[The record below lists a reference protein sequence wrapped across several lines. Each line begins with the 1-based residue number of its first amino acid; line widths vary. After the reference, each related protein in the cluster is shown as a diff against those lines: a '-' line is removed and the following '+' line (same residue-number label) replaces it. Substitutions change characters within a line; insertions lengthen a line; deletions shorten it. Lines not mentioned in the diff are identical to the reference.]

1 MAVSNSHVSSRNL
14 QKSYLGGVIFGC
26 KNSTIKECLA
36 KQLFGLPAQ
45 HFLYV
50 RKVDPG
56 LPLFLFNYTDR
67 KLHGI
72 FEAASPGMMNI
83 NPYGWT
89 DGSERTSYPAQV
101 QIRVRMQCQPL
112 NEEKFKPII
121 AANYYT
127 PHHFWFE
134 LDHSQA
140 SKLIALLSSMAIAP
154 RACVPQ
160 NRENQRTIF
169 LPLLKRNRMEE
180 DNRFKLLGS
189 EDELA
194 KLSSCTSNSSDIA
207 LSVDG
212 EREEDELHRPSALEI
227 GQSNHRSSKS
237 VSRDSGSLDGDD
249 RPLESHLD
257 MKEVDQDEKSLILMA
272 LKELGINH
280 EHQDFSST
288 DDEYELATGGDRHCS
303 FIGEQTSL
311 EEKIETCSSSH
322 CQSIINELIKE
333 VAELKAF
340 KTEQT
345 LKMKELEH
353 KLVDAEA
360 EIQRLKEHCLM
371 VQSPNNDTKECMYEK
386 LLESSDELHLD
397 PSESIYLAGG
407 CDGDSWLS
415 TLELYLPSCD
425 VIKTLKPMSSARSYA
440 SAAML
445 NGELYIFGGGDG
457 NSWYNTVESYS
468 PANDEWTSRPSLNG
482 TKGSLAGATIDN
494 KIFAIGGGNGLECFS
509 DVEMLDLDIGKWIR
523 TRSILQKRFAL
534 AAAELNGVLYATG
547 GYDGNEYMNSAERF
561 DPREH
566 YWTKIANMNR
576 RRGCHSLAVLNG
588 KLYALGGFDG
598 SAMVPS
604 IEVYDPRLGSW
615 MSGEP
620 MKHSRGYLGAAVV
633 KEAIYVIGGVKNGSE
648 IVDTVE
654 RFKEGQGW
662 EEIHSRVIGKK
673 CFMSVATV

>member
-1 MAVSNSHVSSRNL
+1 MTLIRSKMAVSNSHVSSRNL

-26 KNSTIKECLA
+26 KKSTIKECLA

-180 DNRFKLLGS
+180 DN
-189 EDELA
+189 
-194 KLSSCTSNSSDIA
+194 
-207 LSVDG
+207 
-212 EREEDELHRPSALEI
+212 
-227 GQSNHRSSKS
+227 
-237 VSRDSGSLDGDD
+237 SLDGDD

-257 MKEVDQDEKSLILMA
+257 MKDVDQDEKSLILMA
-272 LKELGINH
+272 LKELAINH

-288 DDEYELATGGDRHCS
+288 DYENELATGGDRHCS
-303 FIGEQTSL
+303 FIGEQMSS
-311 EEKIETCSSSH
+311 EEKIETCSSSR

-345 LKMKELEH
+345 LKTKELEQ

-371 VQSPNNDTKECMYEK
+371 VQSPNSDTKECMYEK

-397 PSESIYLAGG
+397 PSESIYL
-407 CDGDSWLS
+407 
-415 TLELYLPSCD
+415 
-425 VIKTLKPMSSARSYA
+425 PMSSARSYA

-457 NSWYNTVESYS
+457 NSWHNTVESYS

-523 TRSILQKRFAL
+523 TRSMLQKRFAL

-620 MKHSRGYLGAAVV
+620 MKLSRGYLGAAVV

-662 EEIHSRVIGKK
+662 EEINSRAIGKR
-673 CFMSVATV
+673 CFMSVVTV

>member
-26 KNSTIKECLA
+26 KKSTIKECLA

-180 DNRFKLLGS
+180 DN
-189 EDELA
+189 
-194 KLSSCTSNSSDIA
+194 
-207 LSVDG
+207 
-212 EREEDELHRPSALEI
+212 
-227 GQSNHRSSKS
+227 
-237 VSRDSGSLDGDD
+237 SLDGDD

-257 MKEVDQDEKSLILMA
+257 MKDVDQDEKSLILMA
-272 LKELGINH
+272 LKELAINH

-288 DDEYELATGGDRHCS
+288 DYENELATGGDRHCS
-303 FIGEQTSL
+303 FIGEQMSS
-311 EEKIETCSSSH
+311 EEKIETCSSSR

-345 LKMKELEH
+345 LKMKELEQ

-397 PSESIYLAGG
+397 PSESIYL
-407 CDGDSWLS
+407 
-415 TLELYLPSCD
+415 
-425 VIKTLKPMSSARSYA
+425 PMSSARSYA

-457 NSWYNTVESYS
+457 NSWHNTVESYS

-523 TRSILQKRFAL
+523 TRSMLQKRFAL

-620 MKHSRGYLGAAVV
+620 MKLSRGYLGAAVV

-662 EEIHSRVIGKK
+662 EEINSRAIGKR
-673 CFMSVATV
+673 CFMSVVTV